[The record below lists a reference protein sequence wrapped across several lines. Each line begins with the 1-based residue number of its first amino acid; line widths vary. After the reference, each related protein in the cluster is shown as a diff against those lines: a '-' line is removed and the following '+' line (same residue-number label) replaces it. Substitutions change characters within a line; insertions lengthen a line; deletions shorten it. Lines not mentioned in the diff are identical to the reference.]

1 MPAPQFVVV
10 HRSGESEP
18 GAEGAAASNSNGQ
31 PSNNNGGDGQG
42 EGQVGSQIENLVN
55 NLLRNFMDVFNGRE
69 FLRMQM

>member
-42 EGQVGSQIENLVN
+42 EG
-55 NLLRNFMDVFNGRE
+55 
-69 FLRMQM
+69 